1 MVRIMEDFLRISEFT
16 SGLDIEEI
24 VVNNRLIAAMK
35 PILKG
40 NEITNNV
47 QIQNGLRI
55 YSEIILA
62 SFFTHIYFFCIFI
75 NICFIMIL

>member
-1 MVRIMEDFLRISEFT
+1 M
-16 SGLDIEEI
+16 EEI
-24 VVNNRLIAAMK
+24 VVNNRLIATLK

-75 NICFIMIL
+75 NICFIMILQTLKEDQNSSNSSNNKS